1 MLSLLQCISLL
12 LSARIHPSDIKSVVS
27 PTMLPSTILSNP
39 SLSISPILETVSIP
53 LASKTLV
60 LFPAVTAVES
70 ITSQLESKPFIS
82 PRTSKKCQ
90 RNASPAEP
98 RPKPPL
104 LILPARVGIPLLRL
118 LLVVGVVVL
127 MVLLLPL
134 RSMPRISGPVRAGLG
149 LPNLVI
155 SRREHPRRQ

>member
-1 MLSLLQCISLL
+1 
-12 LSARIHPSDIKSVVS
+12 
-27 PTMLPSTILSNP
+27 
-39 SLSISPILETVSIP
+39 VSIP
-53 LASKTLV
+53 LASQTLV
-60 LFPAVTAVES
+60 LFPAVNAVES
-70 ITSQLESKPFIS
+70 ITSQLESKLFTS

-149 LPNLVI
+149 LPNQVI
-155 SRREHPRRQ
+155 SRREHPRRTKVPSDIGYPQDCPISLCLMTIRHLCLSRDGIMPSLLG